1 MRQNCAIVAGARR
14 FSQAISEGEG
24 ISLIVEVG
32 DLDGVRAAE
41 AEGADGIVLVAP
53 LAGARDGTGLP
64 ILWRSD
70 DLTGAAQAGADAC
83 VLVLEDLADDDQQLE
98 RHYAAAVELGLD
110 CVVEVRDEAQLEQ
123 ALDRVDPE
131 IFLLSG
137 RDHAHREDGLDV
149 VLDLLPDVPAGKLA
163 VAEVPVATRD
173 EVAAL
178 ERAGIDAVIVRGR
191 GFAELVSAPPPEV

>member
-1 MRQNCAIVAGARR
+1 MRQNCAIVVGARR

-32 DLDGVRAAE
+32 DLAGLRSAE
-41 AEGADGIVLVAP
+41 AEGADGIALVAP

-70 DLTGAAQAGADAC
+70 DLTGATEAGADAC
-83 VLVLEDLADDDQQLE
+83 VLVLEDLDDDEQELE
-98 RHYAAAVELGLD
+98 RRYAAAVEVGLD
-110 CVVEVRDEAQLEQ
+110 CVIEVRDEAQVEQ

-131 IFLLSG
+131 IFLLS
-137 RDHAHREDGLDV
+137 AHEPATDEDGLDV

-163 VAEVPVATRD
+163 VAEVPIATPD
-173 EVAAL
+173 DVAAL

-191 GFAELVSAPPPEV
+191 GLADLVSAPPPEV